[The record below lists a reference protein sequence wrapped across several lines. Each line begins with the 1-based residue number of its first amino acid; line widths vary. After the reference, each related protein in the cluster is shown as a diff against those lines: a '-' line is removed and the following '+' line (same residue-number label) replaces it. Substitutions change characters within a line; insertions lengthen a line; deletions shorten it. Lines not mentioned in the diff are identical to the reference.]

1 SESSIEISFVY
12 QGRICVRR
20 LRMKPTAA
28 NLKRAAEQRAAI
40 VEAIA
45 RGEYGGEQ
53 M

>member
-1 SESSIEISFVY
+1 M
-12 QGRICVRR
+12 RR

-45 RGEYGGEQ
+45 RGEHGGEQ
-53 M
+53 A